1 MTKIDSILRKLIS
14 ALKPWQ
20 KTYVVFLADF
30 LIAAIAIYA
39 SFYIRIS
46 SFDFVA
52 FSKSSFHISILLMI
66 AVQSVSFYKMGL
78 YKGIWRYSSTPDLL
92 RLIKGV
98 TLAVILS
105 FICSF
110 FYNRLDDVYRTVFFI
125 DWLLLIVLLGGIRF
139 AYRMWR
145 DQFAKST
152 ARNRGDKV
160 IIVGAGDGGDKLFRE
175 MKNSPNFDVNV
186 VAFIDDDL
194 GKRNKSLHGI
204 PIMGGIS
211 DISQVVEQTQ
221 ANNIFIAIPS
231 ATDKQFRRIIKECE
245 NTKLE
250 IKTLP
255 NMKDILNKS
264 EDSVKLR
271 DVRPEDLLGR
281 EEVQLDKETLGSM
294 IANKTILVTGAGGS
308 IGSELCRQIANF
320 EPKQLILFEVTE
332 FFLYSLEMQ
341 LTTMFPHIDIV
352 SIIGDIRCREKVEQ
366 VLAEHSPE
374 VVFHAA
380 AYKHVPMMEKN
391 PHEAI
396 KTNIFG
402 TKVITELSRKHNV
415 ERFVLIST
423 DKAVNPTNIMGTTK
437 RIAEMIVQDNQEKS
451 KKTKFMVVRFGNV
464 LGSSG
469 SVIPLF
475 KKQIKNGGPLTVTHP
490 EITRYFMSIPEAA
503 QLVLQAGSI
512 GNGGEIF
519 VLDMG
524 KPFKI
529 VNLAKQLI
537 TLAGLRIE
545 EDIEIKYTGLRP
557 GEKLYEE
564 LLADQESTL
573 PTIHPK
579 VRIAKARKAN
589 QSLENFLIS
598 FEKLI
603 KDDDPIKT
611 SKVLKEIV
619 PEFTHNTEGR
629 P

>member
-14 ALKPWQ
+14 TLKPWQ
-20 KTYVVFLADF
+20 KTYLVFLADF
-30 LIAAIAIYA
+30 IIATIAIYT
-39 SFYIRIS
+39 SFYIRIG
-46 SFDFVA
+46 SFDFIA
-52 FSKSSFHISILLMI
+52 FSKSSFHISIFLMI
-66 AVQSVSFYKMGL
+66 IVQSISFFKMGL

-98 TLAVILS
+98 SLAVILS
-105 FICSF
+105 FISSF
-110 FYNRLDDVYRTVFFI
+110 FYNRLDDIYRTVFFI

-139 AYRMWR
+139 AYRIWR
-145 DQFAKST
+145 DQFARSI
-152 ARNRGDKV
+152 AQNYRDKV
-160 IIVGAGDGGDKLFRE
+160 IIVGAGDGGEKLFRE
-175 MKNSPNFDVNV
+175 MKNSANFDVNV

-194 GKRNKSLHGI
+194 GKRNKSLHGT
-204 PIMGGIS
+204 PIMGGVS

-221 ANNIFIAIPS
+221 ANSIFIAIPS

-294 IANKTILVTGAGGS
+294 IANKTVLVTGAGGS

-341 LTTMFPHIDIV
+341 LTNMFPHLNIV
-352 SIIGDIRCREKVEQ
+352 TIIGDVRNITRVDQIFQDYR
-366 VLAEHSPE
+366 PD

-391 PHEAI
+391 PQEAI
-396 KTNIFG
+396 NTNIHG
-402 TKVITELSRKHNV
+402 TKIVAEAANKYHAD
-415 ERFVLIST
+415 RFVLIST

-437 RIAEMIVQDNQEKS
+437 RIAEMVVQSIQNISDH
-451 KKTKFMVVRFGNV
+451 TKFMVVRFGNV

-475 KKQIKNGGPLTVTHP
+475 KKQIKEGGPVTVTHP

-503 QLVLQAGSI
+503 QLVIQAGSI
-512 GNGGEIF
+512 GKGGEIF
-519 VLDMG
+519 VLEMG
-524 KPFKI
+524 EPFKI
-529 VNLAKQLI
+529 SNLAKQLI
-537 TLAGLRIE
+537 TLAGLRVGD
-545 EDIEIKYTGLRP
+545 DIEIKYSGLRP

-573 PTIHPK
+573 PTSHPK
-579 VRIAKARKAN
+579 VRIAKARSVNPNFCNYLTKIN
-589 QSLENFLIS
+589 QIKKEDSLEQIVSLLQ
-598 FEKLI
+598 EA
-603 KDDDPIKT
+603 
-611 SKVLKEIV
+611 V
-619 PEFTHNTEGR
+619 PEFTHHAN
-629 P
+629 